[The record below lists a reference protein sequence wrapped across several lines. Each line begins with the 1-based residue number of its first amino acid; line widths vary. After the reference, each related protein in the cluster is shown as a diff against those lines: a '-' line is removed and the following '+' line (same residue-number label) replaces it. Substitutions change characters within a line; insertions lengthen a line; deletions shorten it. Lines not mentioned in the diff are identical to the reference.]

1 LRPLDT
7 PILLFFVF
15 IFLDLLKIPFGI
27 MDFQDWF
34 KWRKFAF
41 LLIYFPVSTQFNYA
55 FRLRALVCSLFC
67 VGLIIALFDI
77 FTITSVSSIF
87 GDNILERFVSSPFPI
102 WTAIFTFGMMRQF
115 LFKDLQISP
124 KFKLLVF
131 ISFAV
136 CVISSL
142 AFARR
147 TPLILLLISMIISM
161 FFFII
166 YEKKNHLKIS
176 KKALIKT
183 FCFSISIIVL
193 LALIP
198 AVQNLAINGYDQ
210 YKYRLKIQ
218 QIENAYIG
226 RSSRYEVAW
235 EIFTKNPLLGGG
247 KASEIYFYD
256 PRYTER
262 RVGSIHSLYFYLLA
276 SAGITGLTLFL
287 FLIYKI
293 ILFSFYILNNVSNR
307 ELKMY
312 AESAIITILAMLISG
327 ITSTRMFA
335 IESFLFL
342 GVLLGIL
349 TNIWQY
355 TQNKQPLRMA

>member
-166 YEKKNHLKIS
+166 YEKKNHLKI
-176 KKALIKT
+176 
-183 FCFSISIIVL
+183 
-193 LALIP
+193 
-198 AVQNLAINGYDQ
+198 INGYDQ